1 MTNQSIKSL
10 FNDNI
15 FDKDAKGF
23 TRSRVHTQNE
33 HANVTNGLILRT
45 KCLDHCSITPEGGI
59 VKCPGCKVPI
69 VFRGQDEVMRPSSKR
84 AHGGGLVNK

>member
-1 MTNQSIKSL
+1 MIISL
-10 FNDNI
+10 
-15 FDKDAKGF
+15 
-23 TRSRVHTQNE
+23 TRMQRGLQEAEYIHKNE
-33 HANVTNGLILRT
+33 HANVTNGLILRA